1 MKRQLRKLRTLF
13 SPILNIFESG
23 TEPFAYKPSHRIILI
38 AMGAI
43 FSGLATLVFF
53 VAQGEDLGYLLP
65 VLVFGG
71 IGLISLLVGLIGS
84 NRAVAKIWGYR

>member
-1 MKRQLRKLRTLF
+1 MKQVLRTLF
-13 SPILNIFESG
+13 FPILNLFESG
-23 TEPFAYKPSHRIILI
+23 TEPFVYKPSHRVILI

-53 VAQGEDLGYLLP
+53 IAQGEDLGYLLP

-84 NRAVAKIWGYR
+84 DRAVAKIWGSR